1 MIRLEIMDHAR
12 SLCSGV
18 ETAFNPSTVLVVRCG
33 RENLGGT
40 HYTEVLFT
48 EDVRAILPVNSS
60 GFAAVKGHYKEV
72 LKIIEEGAG
81 K

>member
-1 MIRLEIMDHAR
+1 MIRLEIMDHAK
-12 SLCSGV
+12 SLCSGI
-18 ETAFNPSTVLVVRCG
+18 EMAFNPYTVLVVRCG

-48 EDVRAILPVNSS
+48 EDVRAVLPTNSS
-60 GFAAVKGHYKEV
+60 GLAAVKGYYKDV